1 MIRSVTAVTLAL
13 GVMLVLPSAAS
24 AGAPDRTYVRY
35 AKVRDQLIACSLD
48 RSYRHLAAEKRR
60 RCPRLRRRYTLYSF
74 YGAPSTTFI
83 ICKTRRCP
91 AGPSGVPDPSGSA
104 PRRAVRVYG

>member
-1 MIRSVTAVTLAL
+1 MIRSVTAVTLAT
-13 GVMLVLPSAAS
+13 GVVLALPGAAS
-24 AGAPDRTYVRY
+24 AGSPDRTYVRY

-48 RSYRHLAAEKRR
+48 RGYRHLGAEKRR
-60 RCPRLRRRYTLYSF
+60 QCPRLRCRYALYSF

-91 AGPSGVPDPSGSA
+91 ARPIGVPSLRGTA
-104 PRRAVRVYG
+104 PARAVRVYG